1 MAALPV
7 MMEAKSKNNT
17 TDQLVME
24 RTQFKTNL
32 TEVKLYQN
40 VHVITVLDWD
50 EIGRP
55 AFACLLLSLA
65 ATADKTEQPF

>member
-1 MAALPV
+1 MKK
-7 MMEAKSKNNT
+7 EAKSKNNS
-17 TDQLVME
+17 TDQLVVE

-40 VHVITVLDWD
+40 VHVITVLDWG

-55 AFACLLLSLA
+55 AFALLLSLA
-65 ATADKTEQPF
+65 AADKTEQPF